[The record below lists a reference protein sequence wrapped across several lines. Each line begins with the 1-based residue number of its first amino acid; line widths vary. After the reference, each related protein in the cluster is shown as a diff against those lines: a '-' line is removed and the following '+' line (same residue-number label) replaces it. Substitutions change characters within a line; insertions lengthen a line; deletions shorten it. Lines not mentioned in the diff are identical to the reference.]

1 MILPWLVNV
10 DKLGLKIN
18 IFDIL
23 DVMVL
28 CFLIFFIKIKFQNIR
43 LLLFFTVEFVF
54 FLCYFK
60 KYIYIYF
67 SIYDF
72 IFYKFWILSFW
83 FFNFIFKIVYLVKGN
98 LDNYTQIFFSLKDY
112 MIFQIF
118 VTKLILYFIKIYL
131 NFW

>member
-28 CFLIFFIKIKFQNIR
+28 CFLIFFIKIRFQNII
-43 LLLFFTVEFVF
+43 LLLFYSIICF
-54 FLCYFK
+54 FCVISK
-60 KYIYIYF
+60 KNILA
-67 SIYDF
+67 SM
-72 IFYKFWILSFW
+72 ILSFI
-83 FFNFIFKIVYLVKGN
+83 NFGYYHFDFLILCWKLYTWSREIWTI
-98 LDNYTQIFFSLKDY
+98 TQIFFSLKDY
-112 MIFQIF
+112 MIFKLF
-118 VTKLILYFIKIYL
+118 VTTLIIYFIKIYL